1 MGVQIVNIDGVAFL
15 EAEDDP
21 PIRPHRYGPEACEYA
36 FQRVEPKTGQV
47 HISGRSRRIQPRED
61 VAHDLAVISA
71 DAALV
76 APLE

>member
-47 HISGRSRRIQPRED
+47 HISGSVGLMANAFRQVLSL
-61 VAHDLAVISA
+61 HGGAV
-71 DAALV
+71 
-76 APLE
+76 